1 MYAPHILLNM
11 PIQGGILPIGKNV
24 FSHPLS
30 WAKMCGNIEGYVF
43 RCTLSMGVHL
53 FISHERTKTMKKILC
68 LISVFMLIVVLAFSL
83 SSCECKHEL
92 QEATCTTPRTC
103 AKCGET
109 FGTTIPHKYE
119 RVACGEY
126 MRCKDCGANSN
137 YSISE
142 HLYLGNCGEI
152 GTCYYCDEQS
162 PEILE
167 HTYKG
172 NVHTGVLKC
181 NKCDRQMCA
190 EDIQGK
196 STKDLTGAERAYI
209 YWHLNHYLTA
219 LSSSGK
225 YLYTENEAF
234 QMTATKFNL
243 SVLYL
248 KNDFWGGG
256 DFIDNHD
263 FYAQYYYK

>member
-1 MYAPHILLNM
+1 MVKMYSLTLCCG
-11 PIQGGILPIGKNV
+11 QKCVVTLRGTFFGV
-24 FSHPLS
+24 LS
-30 WAKMCGNIEGYVF
+30 QWGYTF
-43 RCTLSMGVHL
+43 L
-53 FISHERTKTMKKILC
+53 FPTKGRKTMKKILC

-83 SSCECKHEL
+83 SSCECNHEW
-92 QEATCTTPRTC
+92 QEATCTTQKTC
-103 AKCGET
+103 TKCGEKS
-109 FGTTIPHKYE
+109 GLPLWHDYV
-119 RVACGEY
+119 RVACNEY
-126 MRCKDCGANSN
+126 MRCSRCGANT
-137 YSISE
+137 SE
-142 HLYLGNCGEI
+142 KLTHQYVGECDKI
-152 GTCYYCDEQS
+152 GVCYYCNEQS
-162 PEILE
+162 PEVLE
-167 HTYKG
+167 HRYDG
-172 NVHTGVLKC
+172 NVKTGVLKC
-181 NKCDRQMCA
+181 TNCDRKMCA

-256 DFIDNHD
+256 DFVDNHD

>member
-1 MYAPHILLNM
+1 M

-53 FISHERTKTMKKILC
+53 FISHERTNTMKKTLC

-83 SSCECKHEL
+83 SSCECNHEW
-92 QEATCTTPRTC
+92 QEATCTAPKTC
-103 AKCGET
+103 VKCGEKSGSPLWHDYVRIACDECMSCSRCGKNT
-109 FGTTIPHKYE
+109 SEKLPHQYI
-119 RVACGEY
+119 GE
-126 MRCKDCGANSN
+126 CEK
-137 YSISE
+137 
-142 HLYLGNCGEI
+142 I
-152 GTCYYCDEQS
+152 GVCYYCNEQS
-162 PEILE
+162 PEVLE
-167 HTYKG
+167 HSYNG
-172 NVHTGVLKC
+172 NVKTGVLKC
-181 NKCDRQMCA
+181 TNCDKKMCA

-256 DFIDNHD
+256 DFVDNHD